1 MGAAAYNRGSMNIS
15 RQFCEEGG
23 CRGCMRCRERVPTP
37 RPASWGDKAR
47 AKAMNRARRLIN
59 SGAKA
64 GLRPLTVDMLTAILQ
79 DRERVGAATARAVA
93 EEVLAA
99 GSAHPPA

>member
-1 MGAAAYNRGSMNIS
+1 MGIAAYNRGSLTIS

-23 CRGCMRCRERVPTP
+23 CRGCVRCREHVPTP

-47 AKAMNRARRLIN
+47 ARATKRAKRLIA

-64 GLRPLTVDMLTAILQ
+64 GLSPLTVDMLVAILQ
-79 DRERVGAATARAVA
+79 DRERVGEATARSVA
-93 EEVLAA
+93 EEVLR
-99 GSAHPPA
+99 PNL

>member
-1 MGAAAYNRGSMNIS
+1 MGVAAYNRGSMAIS
-15 RQFCEEGG
+15 RQFCAEGG
-23 CRGCMRCRERVPTP
+23 CMGCGLCRKYVPAL

-47 AKAMNRARRLIN
+47 KRAMDRAMRLIA

-79 DRERVGAATARAVA
+79 DRERVGEETARSVA
-93 EEVLAA
+93 EEALR
-99 GSAHPPA
+99 PPAI